1 MSVYTLN
8 HPSEAI
14 GIPDELESFF
24 YILLYFAI
32 RFFRHNCENVTRYM
46 HHYFDGFEGDEG
58 EYFCG
63 IAKRETMTA
72 GMILVEDGEQL
83 NFDVPPDAFADCQA
97 GHAGIPSSSANP
109 DISLNT
115 THPLNTIVDALLVI
129 FKARYALLKNSKVV
143 AQDTFR
149 SAPRPAPPTDEMDA
163 WFADLIEEE
172 ESGEEEQLFVPA
184 TDKAKTELSAE
195 QRKDFESQAA
205 RLETHSGILRLLHM
219 FFNNKDESIVWPHCD
234 KIPDQ
239 LRQTQSKEDS
249 AKPAIPQ
256 SITMPAVSQSVLI
269 RSVGP
274 LTRPLGLPLVPLTTS
289 GPGTKHYNTADDVEA
304 EVEG

>member
-32 RFFRHNCENVTRYM
+32 RFFRHNSENVPRYM

-115 THPLNTIVDALLVI
+115 THPLNTLVDALLVI

-205 RLETHSGILRLLHM
+205 RLETHSRVLRLLRM
-219 FFNNKDESIVWPHCD
+219 LFNNNDEGIFWPYRD

-239 LRQTQSKEDS
+239 LRQYQSKEDS
-249 AKPAIPQ
+249 AKPVVPEPI
-256 SITMPAVSQSVLI
+256 IMPAASQSVQT
-269 RSVGP
+269 RSMG
-274 LTRPLGLPLVPLTTS
+274 LMTRRLGLPPVPS
-289 GPGTKHYNTADDVEA
+289 RASASGTKRYNTADSDVE
-304 EVEG
+304 EVGG